1 MRAEHASVPVLTFHS
16 ISTDTAPASIAPETF
31 RMQMDMLAEC
41 GVAAMTCE
49 EFLDWH
55 RGAPGAGRR
64 ALITFDDGFA
74 DFATAAYPV
83 LREVDRQREQMRALV
98 TDGLDEATLDTMT
111 EALIT
116 MKTTLI
122 HEAHP
127 PRRFPPVEAVA
138 REVA

>member
-1 MRAEHASVPVLTFHS
+1 
-16 ISTDTAPASIAPETF
+16 
-31 RMQMDMLAEC
+31 
-41 GVAAMTCE
+41 
-49 EFLDWH
+49 
-55 RGAPGAGRR
+55 
-64 ALITFDDGFA
+64 
-74 DFATAAYPV
+74 V

-98 TDGLDEATLDTMT
+98 TDGLDEATIDTMT